1 MQNNTMNTIR
11 IITTQNV
18 ELEYELASLGT
29 RIGGY
34 IIDMC
39 IQGGLTIL
47 FYIIIDIFNKT
58 LGFEYLDDNDWI
70 MMIFLLPY
78 LLVSFYSLICESVL
92 NGQTVG
98 KLLLKTR
105 VVKLDGS
112 QPTFGSYLLRWLLG
126 IIDFG
131 LCSGVVALITFLSNK
146 NGQRLGDIA
155 AGTTVISIKPRVT
168 VEEVTAPNIPM
179 NYLPIYPE
187 VKQLSDRDMAII
199 NDVIHTSAKQDNE
212 QAVAALAEKLK
223 QTLSISSSL
232 SDKAFIQTIVR
243 DYYYYTAE

>member
-1 MQNNTMNTIR
+1 MDTIR

-18 ELEYELASLGT
+18 ELEFELASLGT

-34 IIDMC
+34 VIDVC
-39 IQGGLTIL
+39 IQGGLTLVLIIL
-47 FYIIIDIFNKT
+47 ASMMNSVF
-58 LGFEYLDDNDWI
+58 GFEYYEYNEWF
-70 MMIFLLPY
+70 MLLYLIPY
-78 LLVSFYSLICESVL
+78 LFVAFYSLVCEIAL
-92 NGQTVG
+92 KGQTIG

-112 QPTFGSYLLRWLLG
+112 QPTFGAYLLRWLLG

-131 LCSGVVALITFLSNK
+131 LCSGIVALLTFLVNK
-146 NGQRLGDIA
+146 QGQRLGDIA

-168 VEEVTAPNIPM
+168 VEEVIAPNIPV

-187 VKQLSDRDMAII
+187 VKQLTDRDMAII
-199 NDVIHTSAKQDNE
+199 NNVIHTSNKQDNE

-232 SDKAFIQTIVR
+232 SDMAFIQTIVR
-243 DYYYYTAE
+243 DYYYFTAE

>member
-1 MQNNTMNTIR
+1 MNTIR

-112 QPTFGSYLLRWLLG
+112 QPTFGAYLLRWLVG

>member
-112 QPTFGSYLLRWLLG
+112 QPTFGAYLLRWLVG

-232 SDKAFIQTIVR
+232 SDMAFIQTIVR

>member
-112 QPTFGSYLLRWLLG
+112 QPTFGAYLLRWL
-126 IIDFG
+126 
-131 LCSGVVALITFLSNK
+131 ARYHRLS
-146 NGQRLGDIA
+146 
-155 AGTTVISIKPRVT
+155 VYV
-168 VEEVTAPNIPM
+168 
-179 NYLPIYPE
+179 
-187 VKQLSDRDMAII
+187 
-199 NDVIHTSAKQDNE
+199 
-212 QAVAALAEKLK
+212 QA
-223 QTLSISSSL
+223 
-232 SDKAFIQTIVR
+232 
-243 DYYYYTAE
+243 

>member
-112 QPTFGSYLLRWLLG
+112 QPTFGAYLLRWLVG

>member
-1 MQNNTMNTIR
+1 MQNNTINTIR

-29 RIGGY
+29 RIGAY
-34 IIDMC
+34 VIDMI
-39 IQGGLTIL
+39 IQTGLGIM
-47 FYIIIDIFNKT
+47 FYLLTQLYASSVDSSYVN
-58 LGFEYLDDNDWI
+58 ENDWFI
-70 MMIFLLPY
+70 VLFILPY
-78 LLVSFYSLICESVL
+78 LFVAFYSLLCESVL

-112 QPTFGSYLLRWLLG
+112 QPTFGAYLLRWLLG
-126 IIDFG
+126 IVDFG
-131 LCSGVVALITFLSNK
+131 LCSGLIALITFLSNK
-146 NGQRLGDIA
+146 HGQRLGDIA
-155 AGTTVISIKPRVT
+155 AGTTIISIKPRVS
-168 VEEVTAPNIPM
+168 VEEVTAPNIPL

-187 VKQLSDRDMAII
+187 VTQLSDRDITII

-232 SDKAFIQTIVR
+232 SDMAFIQTIVR
-243 DYYYYTAE
+243 DYYYYTAK

>member
-1 MQNNTMNTIR
+1 MNTIR

-112 QPTFGSYLLRWLLG
+112 QPTFGAYLLRWLVG

-232 SDKAFIQTIVR
+232 SDMAFIQTIVR

>member
-1 MQNNTMNTIR
+1 MDTIR

-34 IIDMC
+34 IIDIL
-39 IQGGLTIL
+39 IQGGLTLVLIIVADMINTVFGSEYYDENEWFML
-47 FYIIIDIFNKT
+47 F
-58 LGFEYLDDNDWI
+58 
-70 MMIFLLPY
+70 FLFPY
-78 LLVSFYSLICESVL
+78 LLIAFYSLLCEIAL
-92 NGQTVG
+92 KGQTIG

-131 LCSGVVALITFLSNK
+131 LCSGMVALFTFLINK
-146 NGQRLGDIA
+146 QGQRLGDIA

-168 VEEVTAPNIPM
+168 VEEVTAPNIPV

-187 VKQLSDRDMAII
+187 VKQLTDRDMAII
-199 NDVIHTSAKQDNE
+199 NDVIHTSTKQDNE

-223 QTLSISSSL
+223 QTLSVSSSL
-232 SDKAFIQTIVR
+232 SNMAFIQTIVR
-243 DYYYYTAE
+243 DYYYFTAE

>member
-1 MQNNTMNTIR
+1 MQNNTMDTIR

-29 RIGGY
+29 RIVGY
-34 IIDMC
+34 IIDIL
-39 IQGGLTIL
+39 IQGGLTL
-47 FYIIIDIFNKT
+47 VIIIVANMMNTAF
-58 LGFEYLDDNDWI
+58 GSEYYEHNEWFMLFI
-70 MMIFLLPY
+70 LIPY
-78 LLVSFYSLICESVL
+78 LFVGFYSLICETTL
-92 NGQTVG
+92 KGQTVG

-131 LCSGVVALITFLSNK
+131 LCSGMVALFTFLINK
-146 NGQRLGDIA
+146 QGQRLGDIA

-168 VEEVTAPNIPM
+168 VEEVSAPNIPV

-187 VKQLSDRDMAII
+187 VKQLTDRDMAII

-232 SDKAFIQTIVR
+232 SDMAFIHTIVR
-243 DYYYYTAE
+243 DYYYFTAE

>member
-1 MQNNTMNTIR
+1 MNTIR
-11 IITTQNV
+11 IIRTQNV

-112 QPTFGSYLLRWLLG
+112 QPTFGAYLLRWLVG

>member
-1 MQNNTMNTIR
+1 MDTIR

-29 RIGGY
+29 RIVGY
-34 IIDMC
+34 IIDIL
-39 IQGGLTIL
+39 IQGGLTL
-47 FYIIIDIFNKT
+47 VIIIVANMMNTAF
-58 LGFEYLDDNDWI
+58 GSEYYEDNEWFMLFI
-70 MMIFLLPY
+70 LIPY
-78 LLVSFYSLICESVL
+78 LFVGFYSLICETTL
-92 NGQTVG
+92 KGQTVG

-131 LCSGVVALITFLSNK
+131 LCSGMVALFTFLINK
-146 NGQRLGDIA
+146 QGQRLGDIA

-168 VEEVTAPNIPM
+168 VEEVSAPNIPV

-187 VKQLSDRDMAII
+187 VKQLTDRDMAII

-232 SDKAFIQTIVR
+232 SDMAFIQTIVR

>member
-1 MQNNTMNTIR
+1 MDTIR

-29 RIGGY
+29 RIVGY
-34 IIDMC
+34 IIDIL
-39 IQGGLTIL
+39 IQGGLTL
-47 FYIIIDIFNKT
+47 VIIIVANMMNTAF
-58 LGFEYLDDNDWI
+58 GSEYYERNEWFMLFI
-70 MMIFLLPY
+70 LIPY
-78 LLVSFYSLICESVL
+78 LFVGFYSLICETTL
-92 NGQTVG
+92 KGQTVG

-131 LCSGVVALITFLSNK
+131 LCSGMVALFTFLINK
-146 NGQRLGDIA
+146 QGQRLGDIA

-168 VEEVTAPNIPM
+168 VEEVSAPNIPV

-187 VKQLSDRDMAII
+187 VKQLTDRDMAII

-232 SDKAFIQTIVR
+232 SDMAFIQTIVR